1 MRHLFISLI
10 IMLSA
15 NYYLQADLTKVNVDE
30 VPETSVQLFFDCMMR
45 NKRPEVVA
53 WRNIL
58 LFGTKDNYVLY
69 GRIKP
74 KLFTYKI
81 IEIYKVD
88 STIMVQTFP
97 NYDKLSGENLIE
109 ILKVDLRKV
118 EKLDS
123 VNDIIV
129 KDASFS
135 LNTNIDAVISYYTS
149 SDNNVKNVTYNLRC
163 SDYSII
169 K

>member
-1 MRHLFISLI
+1 
-10 IMLSA
+10 
-15 NYYLQADLTKVNVDE
+15 
-30 VPETSVQLFFDCMMR
+30 
-45 NKRPEVVA
+45 
-53 WRNIL
+53 
-58 LFGTKDNYVLY
+58 
-69 GRIKP
+69 
-74 KLFTYKI
+74 
-81 IEIYKVD
+81 
-88 STIMVQTFP
+88 MVQTFP

-109 ILKVDLRKV
+109 ILKDDLRKV